1 VHPDFQGQGLGTR
14 LMRAIERESGDSRKL
29 ELFTGH
35 RSAGNIRLYE
45 RLGYV
50 RSREQVLSPAVTLVF
65 MEKNR

>member
-1 VHPDFQGQGLGTR
+1 MAHPDIQRLGTR
-14 LMRAIERESGDSRKL
+14 LLRAIERESGDLRRF

-50 RSREQVLSPAVTLVF
+50 RCREEVLSPAVTLVF
-65 MEKNR
+65 LEKSR